1 MITEHVNR
9 IPVHLDGKTI
19 YDIVL
24 EDSFDALAKEISAL
38 GTEKKKICIV
48 SDSNV
53 ADLYL
58 DEVTKILSG
67 CCREVTSYVFPAGEE
82 NKNLKTVQGAYE
94 HLILNNY
101 DRKDLLVA
109 LGGGVTGDLCGFV
122 AATYLR
128 GVDFVQIPT
137 TLLSQVD
144 SGIGGKTGVDF
155 DSYKNMV
162 GAFHMP
168 KLVYMNIDTLSTLSA
183 RLFNSGFGEIIKHG
197 LIKNREYFDYL
208 DVNYEHIKALEPEYL
223 METIYQSCII
233 KAEVVNH
240 DPTEKG
246 ERALLNFGH
255 TLGHAVEKLMNFSLY
270 HGECVA
276 LGMICASYIS
286 KERGYITDSDYAAIR
301 AMLKKY
307 GFPTKVEGLDIFSI
321 LEVSKSDKK
330 MEKGVVKFILL
341 KEPGN
346 AVIDK
351 TVTCD
356 EMTQALKEIL

>member
-82 NKNLKTVQGAYE
+82 NKDLKTVQGAYE

-144 SGIGGKTGVDF
+144 SGIGGKTGVD
-155 DSYKNMV
+155 
-162 GAFHMP
+162 
-168 KLVYMNIDTLSTLSA
+168 
-183 RLFNSGFGEIIKHG
+183 
-197 LIKNREYFDYL
+197 LI
-208 DVNYEHIKALEPEYL
+208 
-223 METIYQSCII
+223 
-233 KAEVVNH
+233 
-240 DPTEKG
+240 
-246 ERALLNFGH
+246 
-255 TLGHAVEKLMNFSLY
+255 
-270 HGECVA
+270 
-276 LGMICASYIS
+276 
-286 KERGYITDSDYAAIR
+286 
-301 AMLKKY
+301 
-307 GFPTKVEGLDIFSI
+307 PTKIW
-321 LEVSKSDKK
+321 
-330 MEKGVVKFILL
+330 
-341 KEPGN
+341 
-346 AVIDK
+346 
-351 TVTCD
+351 
-356 EMTQALKEIL
+356 

>member
-1 MITEHVNR
+1 
-9 IPVHLDGKTI
+9 
-19 YDIVL
+19 
-24 EDSFDALAKEISAL
+24 
-38 GTEKKKICIV
+38 
-48 SDSNV
+48 
-53 ADLYL
+53 
-58 DEVTKILSG
+58 
-67 CCREVTSYVFPAGEE
+67 
-82 NKNLKTVQGAYE
+82 
-94 HLILNNY
+94 
-101 DRKDLLVA
+101 
-109 LGGGVTGDLCGFV
+109 
-122 AATYLR
+122 
-128 GVDFVQIPT
+128 
-137 TLLSQVD
+137 
-144 SGIGGKTGVDF
+144 
-155 DSYKNMV
+155 MV

-286 KERGYITDSDYAAIR
+286 KERGYITDSDYVAIR